1 MSQIE
6 TNLTKSFDKVKKDI
20 IALQNQIIELAQKQD
35 DMMRVMLE
43 TRERKTTVKKK
54 TKKKK
59 TSKKKK

>member
-20 IALQNQIIELAQKQD
+20 IALQNQIIEIAQKQE
-35 DMMRVMLE
+35 DMMRVILE
-43 TRERKTTVKKK
+43 TRERKTSVKKT

-59 TSKKKK
+59 TSKKK

>member
-6 TNLTKSFDKVKKDI
+6 TNLTNSFDKVKKDI
-20 IALQNQIIELAQKQD
+20 IALQNQIIELAQKQE
-35 DMMRVMLE
+35 DMMRIILE
-43 TRERKTTVKKK
+43 SKDKKPVKKT